1 MILQTLAEV
10 MQMGSGIREINRV
23 LLEGRGGVLG
33 LRVGGPGVAS
43 GDGGVEREGEGWA
56 GELERVERLMG
67 DVRLRARNS
76 RGVERGE
83 EEEFGLLEEY

>member
-23 LLEGRGGVLG
+23 LLEGRQGVLG
-33 LRVGGPGVAS
+33 LRGEPGIAS